1 MKFYIG
7 IDLGS
12 GQEFNNKKDFL
23 HELELMINDCEANG
37 GTRFDVTIDAD
48 ASCFYDDS
56 DDEDN

>member
-7 IDLGS
+7 TDLGS

-23 HELELMINDCEANG
+23 RELEFMINDCEANG

-48 ASCFYDDS
+48 ASCFYDHS
-56 DDEDN
+56 SEGE

>member
-7 IDLGS
+7 TDLGS

-23 HELELMINDCEANG
+23 HELELMINDCEVNG

-48 ASCFYDDS
+48 ASCFYDPS
-56 DDEDN
+56 SEGE

>member
-1 MKFYIG
+1 MKFYIST
-7 IDLGS
+7 DFSS

-37 GTRFDVTIDAD
+37 GTEFDVTIDAD

-56 DDEDN
+56 DDEDS

>member
-1 MKFYIG
+1 MKFYIST
-7 IDLGS
+7 DFGS

-37 GTRFDVTIDAD
+37 GTEFDVTIDAD

-56 DDEDN
+56 DDENN

>member
-7 IDLGS
+7 TDLGS
-12 GQEFNNKKDFL
+12 GQKFNNKKDFL
-23 HELELMINDCEANG
+23 RELEFMINDCEANG
-37 GTRFDVTIDAD
+37 GTIFDVTIDAD